1 MLLCHPVNILAEVHG
16 QKCHVQLILSC
27 QFLQHIEWD
36 HLSNDLPD
44 QVVGKFIMSCLD
56 RGMGGKDTDI
66 LYLLGVPYGPFI
78 PYGLNILFITGQE
91 FNGQEARMPLVHVVL
106 LYMEAE
112 GLEHPHPAN
121 PEQQLLLQPVAL
133 ITAVKGICKL
143 PVLLGILR
151 DIRIK
156 EKDRD
161 AAAGQT
167 AYIILPYLD
176 AYLPPF
182 NAHPYPLGKKHH
194 MISRVPYYRVLYL
207 FASGIYLLH
216 EVPFP
221 VYQGYRN
228 HWKFKV
234 CRRFYGVSR

>member
-1 MLLCHPVNILAEVHG
+1 MLLCHPVNILAEVNG
-16 QKCHVQLILSC
+16 QSVLFQFILPC

-106 LYMEAE
+106 LYREAE

-121 PEQQLLLQPVAL
+121 PEQQPLLQPVAL

-161 AAAGQT
+161 ATAGQT
-167 AYIILPYLD
+167 AFIILPYLA
-176 AYLPPF
+176 AYLHTFNPP
-182 NAHPYPLGKKHH
+182 PSPL
-194 MISRVPYYRVLYL
+194 
-207 FASGIYLLH
+207 A
-216 EVPFP
+216 
-221 VYQGYRN
+221 
-228 HWKFKV
+228 
-234 CRRFYGVSR
+234 RRPP